1 MQASPTVGQ
10 IEHQSLFTV
19 RHAWMLTAALIFS
32 GLLTQVK
39 GLPGGFERNDFAHY
53 YLAARI
59 LLRGENPYMVP
70 LEPLCKEY
78 GFEYDERIPYGANPP
93 LLIRAFTLL
102 AWMPPKVA
110 FTVWMCIEFGLLC
123 LLLECTRRI
132 VGWQA
137 NQVTWWLFVGFV
149 LSSTSL
155 QAHMHYSQVQLLV
168 AAALAVAFAARLK
181 GKHWIACGLVAL
193 AAGFKIYPAVLLPWF
208 VLWDAK
214 SDRER
219 CYRAGFVA
227 GVLTLILMVTG
238 PAAWMS
244 FVRDG
249 LSVIQSNATVSSH
262 TNYSLQALLV
272 NVLQGSLSL
281 FGVEQAGKIAAA
293 AARLV
298 SPVVIATTYLLIWRR
313 QLSNVA
319 AFCLLIVMMILASP
333 VAWSHYM
340 IMMTLPAAIL
350 FRTGAMIE
358 NYHLRHLI
366 YVVAGLSLMPDLDG
380 SFFERGE
387 SALAWAI
394 HYYPLYALL
403 VAAVLFARLRAFPL
417 GKQSEESRRTTLLG
431 NEALSVA

>member
-1 MQASPTVGQ
+1 MQASPTVDR
-10 IEHQSLFTV
+10 IEQQSLFTV

-59 LLRGENPYMVP
+59 LLRGENPYTVP
-70 LEPLCKEY
+70 LKPLCEEY

-102 AWMPPKVA
+102 AWMPPRIA
-110 FTVWMCIEFGLLC
+110 FAVWMTLEFSLLC

-132 VGWQA
+132 VDWRA
-137 NQVTWWLFVGFV
+137 NQVTWWLFLGFV

-168 AAALAVAFAARLK
+168 AAVLAVAFAARLQ

-208 VLWDAK
+208 VLWGVESNK
-214 SDRER
+214 ER
-219 CYRAGFVA
+219 IYRAGIVA
-227 GVLTLILMVTG
+227 GVLVLILAVTG
-238 PAAWMS
+238 PAAWIS

-272 NVLQGSLSL
+272 NALDGTLSL
-281 FGVEQAGKIAAA
+281 FGVEQSGKIAAA

-298 SPVVIATTYLLIWRR
+298 SPIVIAATYLLIWRR

-319 AFCLLIVMMILASP
+319 AFCLLMVMMILASP

-350 FRTGAMIE
+350 FRTGATIE
-358 NYHLRHLI
+358 NNHLRHLI
-366 YVVAGLSLMPDLDG
+366 YIVAGLSLMPDLDG
-380 SFFERGE
+380 SFFDRSE
-387 SALAWAI
+387 SAFAWAI

-403 VAAVLFARLRAFPL
+403 VAAVLFVRLREFPL
-417 GKQSEESRRTTLLG
+417 GKRNEGSGRR
-431 NEALSVA
+431 NPAREKALSVA